1 MKPSTRG
8 KLRRSP
14 ATPCSRPSSR
24 SSGRTRCWSKPRW
37 RWRSTSTAA
46 TRCAAHGDDH
56 RRRDDRPG
64 LHAWVSAVRAS
75 GRPGGRAV
83 HGGDAV
89 PRHRDAAVPARRT
102 LTLLTTLTL
111 YCLARFGK
119 GNRYAWLYAAGAV
132 LGLAF
137 LSKETAIVF
146 IAATYAFLALVP
158 ELFVR
163 LRHLAIAMLTM
174 GLVIACS
181 FVSGTRRWRWREHG
195 AAVLRVSSCAVP
207 TTTSSS
213 IRPWSRRP
221 SACFSPG
228 RPGQP
233 VGIPLERG
241 LAPAA
246 PARLGLRPG
255 HVLRAVAD
263 QRVPVPPPGRARWP
277 SGAVARGVASAACA
291 RGASLGPEGRPS
303 AALARRPDRRCIT
316 RRPICVH
323 DTRLAS
329 RPVLAGEGACPEGA
343 RRASGSTRTCRH
355 RRSSRRSA
363 HRWATSSSSTGI
375 GRLGRCP

>member
-1 MKPSTRG
+1 M
-8 KLRRSP
+8 
-14 ATPCSRPSSR
+14 
-24 SSGRTRCWSKPRW
+24 
-37 RWRSTSTAA
+37 
-46 TRCAAHGDDH
+46 
-56 RRRDDRPG
+56 
-64 LHAWVSAVRAS
+64 
-75 GRPGGRAV
+75 
-83 HGGDAV
+83 
-89 PRHRDAAVPARRT
+89 
-102 LTLLTTLTL
+102 
-111 YCLARFGK
+111 
-119 GNRYAWLYAAGAV
+119 
-132 LGLAF
+132 
-137 LSKETAIVF
+137 F

-195 AAVLRVSSCAVP
+195 AAVLRVAAPAPSQP
-207 TTTSSS
+207 
-213 IRPWSRRP
+213 RPPLLSDRGPAGRRP
-221 SACFSPG
+221 ASPPG

-263 QRVPVPPPGRARWP
+263 QRVPVPPPGRA
-277 SGAVARGVASAACA
+277 SGGHPRAVARGVASAACA

-323 DTRLAS
+323 GP
-329 RPVLAGEGACPEGA
+329 RPRQPAVLAGEGACPEGA
-343 RRASGSTRTCRH
+343 RRPVDRH
-355 RRSSRRSA
+355 ELAGIGAARRRSA